1 MMSTPSSPIKA
12 RKLSDDVQTRLLEL
26 IRGSGFGPGVQ
37 LPSERELMRAYEV
50 GRPAIRE
57 AMQNLQRMG
66 VVEIKHGERPRVAQP
81 SFSRTI
87 EQMAVT
93 MRHLLK
99 YSPANLEDLKEA
111 RVVFEMEMA
120 RIAAQ
125 KRSDEDV
132 ARLVEIVDRQE
143 ASTPNS
149 KEFLNYD
156 GQFHREIAAIS
167 GNSIFAALN
176 EALFGW
182 LAHFHIDLVRVPG
195 LEKLTIEEHRGILAA
210 IAGGDAQAAARAM
223 SDHVTRANALYHQ
236 EHDYPEE
243 GIAIGG

>member
-1 MMSTPSSPIKA
+1 M
-12 RKLSDDVQTRLLEL
+12 
-26 IRGSGFGPGVQ
+26 
-37 LPSERELMRAYEV
+37 
-50 GRPAIRE
+50 
-57 AMQNLQRMG
+57 
-66 VVEIKHGERPRVAQP
+66 EIKHGERPRVAQP

-195 LEKLTIEEHRGILAA
+195 LEKLTIEEHREFLPPSP
-210 IAGGDAQAAARAM
+210 AG
-223 SDHVTRANALYHQ
+223 TRKRPLGQ
-236 EHDYPEE
+236 CRTT
-243 GIAIGG
+243 